1 MPIKLGITHS
11 DLAFMSVLHTGLQGK
26 ILPLLHHPSSA
37 RQHNKRGTHSMYFVQ
52 TAVQYYQNHFFLT
65 TSQICPLEHL
75 NFLPPRILTLK
86 QPPPPEKKATLFLL
100 KKSSSHF
107 PEQTNCPHSGF
118 PKPKYNLAAVRLEKF
133 QSEGQELGKTESY
146 KTEVQ
151 NGNFCASQSCRNHWL
166 PAAANS
172 S

>member
-1 MPIKLGITHS
+1 M
-11 DLAFMSVLHTGLQGK
+11 
-26 ILPLLHHPSSA
+26 
-37 RQHNKRGTHSMYFVQ
+37 Q
-52 TAVQYYQNHFFLT
+52 TAVQYYQNHFFLA

-75 NFLPPRILTLK
+75 NFLPPHILTLK
-86 QPPPPEKKATLFLL
+86 QPPPSR
-100 KKSSSHF
+100 KKSNTIFVKEVLLSFSRADKL
-107 PEQTNCPHSGF
+107 PSLRLSKT
-118 PKPKYNLAAVRLEKF
+118 KYNLAAVRLEKF

-172 S
+172 SWHGTVPRPNPPVNSTRMEGSSLSLTPLLTKGQGRAYS

>member
-11 DLAFMSVLHTGLQGK
+11 ELAFMSVLHTGLQGK

-86 QPPPPEKKATLFLL
+86 QPPPSR
-100 KKSSSHF
+100 KKSNTIFVKEVLLSFSRADKLPSLRLSKTKIQFGSS
-107 PEQTNCPHSGF
+107 QAGKVS
-118 PKPKYNLAAVRLEKF
+118 VRRPRVGKN
-133 QSEGQELGKTESY
+133 GEL
-146 KTEVQ
+146 
-151 NGNFCASQSCRNHWL
+151 
-166 PAAANS
+166 
-172 S
+172 